1 MVLRCSLLGHD
12 YGESD
17 VERER
22 EERGSEV
29 VVTVQEYEEC
39 VRCGDRHVISE
50 NTEVTS
56 LSAVSATQTESDT
69 VTDATAPDSETTSTP
84 DPDPSHDEVSTPPT
98 DEPTHATAD
107 SSTTEIDEADGVTDD
122 GMIID
127 GEPDAAAVESGTEPE
142 YGDGDVGGDSGDG
155 GSEYSEPGEHGERG
169 EHREHRNH
177 SEHSDEF
184 DIPTDEDG
192 NPVTDDGEILED
204 EPATDHAD
212 RESDREHGEWPDSD
226 DVGPPVD
233 DAEGEHDGWP
243 DAGEQA
249 DDDAVVLEHDSTA
262 YEDESA
268 VDARTATV
276 DSAEHTQFD
285 GMAEPDDEQQQPTAA
300 AGESAPNWASGSD
313 ASANSSSSVDAGAE
327 TASESETAG
336 AGSGIERVSDAPVPG
351 DADHPGDDVPS
362 EFYCPRCE
370 FVATSDR
377 GSLRAGDICPDCRK
391 GYLGERAR
399 Q

>member
-12 YGESD
+12 YGESE

-56 LSAVSATQTESDT
+56 LSAAPATETEPGT
-69 VTDATAPDSETTSTP
+69 TETAAPDSETTSTP
-84 DPDPSHDEVSTPPT
+84 DPDLSDDVSIPSDDS
-98 DEPTHATAD
+98 PTHATAD

-122 GMIID
+122 GLIID
-127 GEPDAAAVESGTEPE
+127 DEPDAETVESGPQPERGDADVVGDDGDTDGE
-142 YGDGDVGGDSGDG
+142 YGK
-155 GSEYSEPGEHGERG
+155 HG
-169 EHREHRNH
+169 EHRDHRD
-177 SEHSDEF
+177 HSDEF

-204 EPATDHAD
+204 EPADAHAD

-233 DAEGEHDGWP
+233 DAEAEHSEWP
-243 DAGEQA
+243 DTGEQV

-276 DSAEHTQFD
+276 DSTEHTQFE
-285 GMAEPDDEQQQPTAA
+285 GMAEADDEHPAAA
-300 AGESAPNWASGSD
+300 AGESTASWASGSE
-313 ASANSSSSVDAGAE
+313 ASGDSSSSVEAGAD
-327 TASESETAG
+327 TAPESETAG
-336 AGSGIERVSDAPVPG
+336 AGSGIERVGDAPVPG